1 MIDHHDTLGGPHFDT
16 ALIGANGKLAR
27 LHKGGGGAPPK
38 PSKKELADQRKQDAM
53 FMKMMAGMSKQRVHV
68 PQAPVIPPAP
78 KPEPVPPP
86 PTPSS
91 ADVEDAKKEA
101 RRAAAKRYGLLRTT
115 NAGATG
121 GYAGKTPMGGASRR
135 SLLG

>member
-1 MIDHHDTLGGPHFDT
+1 MIDHHDSLGGPHFV
-16 ALIGANGKLAR
+16 AGLVGANGQLAR

-38 PSKKELADQRKQDAM
+38 PSKKELAEQRKQDAM
-53 FMKMMAGMSKQRVHV
+53 FAKYMSRMAKQRVHV
-68 PQAPVIPPAP
+68 PEPPVIPPAP

-101 RRAAAKRYGLLRTT
+101 RRA
-115 NAGATG
+115 
-121 GYAGKTPMGGASRR
+121 GGANRR

>member
-1 MIDHHDTLGGPHFDT
+1 MIDHQDTLGGAHFDGST
-16 ALIGANGKLAR
+16 IGADGRLAR
-27 LHKGGGGAPPK
+27 LHKGGGGPK
-38 PSKKELADQRKQDAM
+38 GPSKEELRRQREQDKQFAAM
-53 FMKMMAGMSKQRVHV
+53 MKSMSSQKVEI
-68 PQAPVIPPAP
+68 PPMPVIPPAP

-91 ADVEDAKKEA
+91 ADVEDQKHQQ
-101 RRAAAKRYGLLRTT
+101 RRNAAKRYGLLRTT

-121 GYAGKTPMGGASRR
+121 GYAGSTPMGGNSR